1 MRTINVKIV
10 NTSIEFTD
18 NFDDRLCINLT
29 FEGNDL
35 SDCWSV
41 SLNRLE
47 SLLKALNVNR
57 YEDIKN
63 SFARLKLDDKGNILS
78 IGHIVNDYWLSKV
91 YLPEDKKISYDEPS
105 NKDLLNPSET
115 PLVRCVDCEW
125 CRKPNGDSTH
135 FCCYKGAIDSIYDYI
150 LCPVFVSKDSDKLE
164 PELR

>member
-10 NTSIEFTD
+10 NTSIEFAD

-29 FEGNDL
+29 FEGNNF

-41 SLNRLE
+41 ALNRLE
-47 SLLKALNVNR
+47 SLLKALNVDK

-91 YLPEDKKISYDEPS
+91 YVPEDKKISYDEPS
-105 NKDLLNPSET
+105 NKDLVNPSET

-125 CRKPNGDSTH
+125 YRNQKDGFTY
-135 FCCYKGAIDSIYDYI
+135 FCCYKGAIDDAIDSVYDYRF
-150 LCPVFVSKDSDKLE
+150 CPVFASKESDKSE
-164 PELR
+164 

>member
-1 MRTINVKIV
+1 MDKIINVRIV

-29 FEGNDL
+29 FEGNNF

-47 SLLKALNVNR
+47 SLLKTLNVNR

-63 SFARLKLDDKGNILS
+63 SFARLRFEDTHIRDIGNI
-78 IGHIVNDYWLSKV
+78 ITNDWLSDEP
-91 YLPEDKKISYDEPS
+91 YEPEDKKICYDEPS
-105 NKDLLNPSET
+105 NKHLVNPSES
-115 PLVRCVDCEW
+115 LVKCVDCKW

-135 FCCYKGAIDSIYDYI
+135 FCCYKGAIDSISDYI
-150 LCPVFVSKDSDKLE
+150 FCPVFVSKDPNNES
-164 PELR
+164 

>member
-18 NFDDRLCINLT
+18 LYKTDLQITFNFESADDE
-29 FEGNDL
+29 FH
-35 SDCWSV
+35 WSI

-91 YLPEDKKISYDEPS
+91 YVPEDKKISYDEPS
-105 NKDLLNPSET
+105 NKDLVNPSET

-125 CRKPNGDSTH
+125 YRNQKDGFTY
-135 FCCYKGAIDSIYDYI
+135 FCCYKGAIDDAIDSVYDYRF
-150 LCPVFVSKDSDKLE
+150 CPVFASKESDKSE
-164 PELR
+164 